1 MAHLAV
7 QSWGDEVMFHN
18 CPTRKENM
26 YWQDDEVYWEIRGL
40 TTCAQDYSIVLPKG
54 TIKKLIGRDMTWK
67 DEPVNLLT
75 LTADVENN
83 DEWKVGD
90 VGYFFNDFI
99 WKTIEVK
106 RGFVDA
112 NKLTAYGVLDSPM
125 VDDYIHRLKDNECH
139 IALPEG
145 YQFVDRQG
153 NIIDTPLIMVKKK
166 GVEYPKTFEECV
178 HVLEGENRMSLEQMN
193 TFRKL
198 IDARNAYWK
207 IAGEEMGLGKP
218 WEPDWKNDEQFKYI
232 IICRRGCIIKD
243 TYTAKDVV
251 LAFPTEELRDMFY
264 ERFKSEIELCKELI

>member
-1 MAHLAV
+1 M
-7 QSWGDEVMFHN
+7 
-18 CPTRKENM
+18 KEDN
-26 YWQDDEVYWEIRGL
+26 G
-40 TTCAQDYSIVLPKG
+40 DYSWDAEMFEGV
-54 TIKKLIGRDMTWK
+54 
-67 DEPVNLLT
+67 VNPDNLN
-75 LTADVENN
+75 V
-83 DEWKVGD
+83 
-90 VGYFFNDFI
+90 
-99 WKTIEVK
+99 
-106 RGFVDA
+106 
-112 NKLTAYGVLDSPM
+112 YGVLDSPM
-125 VDDYIHRLKDNECH
+125 VDDIGIDDSEPDNIDKCIQRLDGNECN

>member
-1 MAHLAV
+1 MESKYKIGHKVKVKSIDWYNNNKDRFGSVAI
-7 QSWGDEVMFHN
+7 GDKKPKFTYAMSKYCGLVLTIDDHSEYEGEYYMIEDDGVYTWADEMF
-18 CPTRKENM
+18 E
-26 YWQDDEVYWEIRGL
+26 
-40 TTCAQDYSIVLPKG
+40 
-54 TIKKLIGRDMTWK
+54 
-67 DEPVNLLT
+67 
-75 LTADVENN
+75 
-83 DEWKVGD
+83 
-90 VGYFFNDFI
+90 
-99 WKTIEVK
+99 
-106 RGFVDA
+106 
-112 NKLTAYGVLDSPM
+112 GV
-125 VDDYIHRLKDNECH
+125 VDDSQYHPDMSGRYYSDSEQDNIDKFIQRFDGNECK

-145 YQFVDRQG
+145 YQFVDRDG

-166 GVEYPKTFEECV
+166 GVKYPKTFEECV